1 MPRTYSPPKTRANPK
16 AVLTRAQRRKKR
28 GSARLPRSTRRSRS
42 VSRSKKQHVTP
53 APLIK
58 GNRLTGTGRKAAARG
73 EEEYQEL
80 VCRFDGRVHLS
91 RGRPAA
97 VNARLKLIS
106 GPSRSRPTGSS
117 QSKPRAV
124 SAPRARRRRAA
135 GPSDSPP
142 APDDTDL
149 QVSFLSESESE
160 DDGAVQEDDKGS
172 IVTVPPARAPENL
185 KPREQNSGQS
195 ESNALAHLRTYAL
208 ARSRAHALLW

>member
-1 MPRTYSPPKTRANPK
+1 M
-16 AVLTRAQRRKKR
+16 
-28 GSARLPRSTRRSRS
+28 
-42 VSRSKKQHVTP
+42 SRSKKQHVTP
-53 APLIK
+53 APLVK

-106 GPSRSRPTGSS
+106 GPSRSRPTGNS
-117 QSKPRAV
+117 QSKPV
-124 SAPRARRRRAA
+124 SASWARRRRAA
-135 GPSDSPP
+135 VSSSP

-160 DDGAVQEDDKGS
+160 DGGAVQEDDKAS
-172 IVTVPPARAPENL
+172 IVTVPRARAPENL
-185 KPREQNSGQS
+185 KPREQKSGQS
-195 ESNALAHLRTYAL
+195 EADAEVKLPKF
-208 ARSRAHALLW
+208 